1 MINFKHISFLYHIR
15 LIKLIHQVQAKSLQ
29 KYPNQILHLVFY
41 IGGFIPIFL
50 YGDGDFLATWLHDT
64 HSQKENNFTK
74 SHFFSVPMKQS
85 KSSPKCARKRLQ
97 STSSPLKIH
106 HKKLE
111 IKNLSIPLSLSLSLY
126 QLSNFNTTPTPRKKE
141 RKKETHKLFQ
151 QNKTNPPQVFI
162 FFLPLK
168 SVLSELIS
176 LI

>member
-1 MINFKHISFLYHIR
+1 MEMEIFWQLGFMTPTHRK
-15 LIKLIHQVQAKSLQ
+15 KTTLQ
-29 KYPNQILHLVFY
+29 NP
-41 IGGFIPIFL
+41 
-50 YGDGDFLATWLHDT
+50 T
-64 HSQKENNFTK
+64 
-74 SHFFSVPMKQS
+74 FFSVPMKQS

-111 IKNLSIPLSLSLSLY
+111 IKNLSIPLSLSLSLSVY

-162 FFLPLK
+162 FFY
-168 SVLSELIS
+168 LSKVYFLS
-176 LI
+176 

>member
-1 MINFKHISFLYHIR
+1 MINFKYKSFLCHIQR
-15 LIKLIHQVQAKSLQ
+15 IKLIHQVQAKSLQ

-41 IGGFIPIFL
+41 IGGFIPNFL

-162 FFLPLK
+162 FLFYLSKVYFL
-168 SVLSELIS
+168 S
-176 LI
+176 